1 MVRKEHVLS
10 EKNLWNTIA
19 YLKLDTLEEFEKNNY
34 TCIVEPSK
42 QLVKDKMLSKK
53 TIRIKV
59 IGSLSYKNVVCICF
73 I

>member
-10 EKNLWNTIA
+10 DKNLWNTFA
-19 YLKLDTLEEFEKNNY
+19 YLKLDDVEDFEKNNY

-42 QLVKDKMLSKK
+42 QLVKDKILSKK

-59 IGSLSYKNVVCICF
+59 IGSLN
-73 I
+73 